1 MISQLESRIPLVY
14 TLVRIMY
21 IMLNYMWKVL
31 VLIRYNNINVLY
43 RSLALSA
50 LLSGNMTDVQ
60 YPSVRGYCT
69 N

>member
-1 MISQLESRIPLVY
+1 MIIQPESQISLFHS
-14 TLVRIMY
+14 LVRIMY
-21 IMLNYMWKVL
+21 IMLNYVWKVL